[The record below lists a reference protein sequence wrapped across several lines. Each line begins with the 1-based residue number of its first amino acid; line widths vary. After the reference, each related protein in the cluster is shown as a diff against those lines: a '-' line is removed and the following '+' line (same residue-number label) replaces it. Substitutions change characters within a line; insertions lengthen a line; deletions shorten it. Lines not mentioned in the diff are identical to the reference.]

1 MLITEPAGQ
10 AHQRHGDGQL
20 WGIRAQ
26 ESRGRRIMLLKAL
39 SSGIATDCAGCCQT
53 PATGRAHPAGQRAR
67 HGGSVRR
74 IDGTIAF
81 SPVWNWTADD
91 IYGHH
96 ARNAM
101 PVNPVYI
108 RLRELGAPAFL
119 QRISPV
125 VDANSLDYGRIV
137 WLRHSSPDLYERLRA
152 ALPRMEEFC

>member
-53 PATGRAHPAGQRAR
+53 LPPGGRTAGQRAR

-96 ARNAM
+96 ARNAV

-125 VDANSLDYGRIV
+125 VDPNSLGYGRIV